1 MDVLSPI
8 LIFIG
13 WFVLCGAVGKYAE
26 NKGRNGIGI
35 FFLSFFLSPLVGF
48 VVALAMSPNEKNV
61 AAAQGKKRC
70 PECAEFVQP
79 DAKICRFCQHKFTE
93 AEQLAATR
101 ISTGPP
107 CPICG
112 KATASLILGLFA
124 FLPSAFLA
132 VEGPG
137 EFLRGHITADF
148 VGSLCFAGAAGLLTV
163 IYGHRARASI
173 RRSGGRLLGKG
184 MASGGLVLGYLGL
197 AVGFAALVEVISLL
211 AWIVP
216 ARILAFNQAVAVGS
230 LQEINQAAI
239 TYASM
244 YDRGFPSAL
253 AVLRPPI
260 NENANPTDTAAGLIY
275 GVEAM
280 GTKAG
285 YRLTYIAGPV
295 DSAGRINTYTLR
307 ADPVGPGVTAKMHY
321 FTDQSGVI
329 RGEKGKEANQ
339 NSAPIAG

>member
-1 MDVLSPI
+1 MDVLWPI

-48 VVALAMSPNEKNV
+48 AVALAMSPNEKNV

-70 PECAEFVQP
+70 PECAEFVHP

-101 ISTGPP
+101 ISTAPP

-132 VEGPG
+132 VEGAG
-137 EFLRGHITADF
+137 VFERGRITADF
-148 VGSLCFAGAAGLLTV
+148 VGSICFAGVAGLLTV

-197 AVGFAALVEVISLL
+197 TVGFVALVLVISLR

-216 ARILAFNQAVAVGS
+216 ARILAFNQASAVGS
-230 LQEINQAAI
+230 LQVLNAAA
-239 TYASM
+239 TAYASM
-244 YDRGFPSAL
+244 YDRGFPLTL
-253 AVLRPPI
+253 AVLGPPQKG
-260 NENANPTDTAAGLIY
+260 ANPTDSAAGLIS
-275 GVEAM
+275 GAEAS
-280 GTKAG
+280 GTYAG
-285 YRLTYIAGPV
+285 YRFTYIAGPV
-295 DSAGRINTYTLR
+295 DSAGRINTYTVR
-307 ADPVGPGVTAKMHY
+307 ADPVQPGVIGKMHY